1 MHEYAE
7 VAEKSG
13 SLGTVE
19 AVCRKVRARVRGDEV
34 VVRYRQGGRRVLRGG
49 SLSQFQGRLGG

>member
-1 MHEYAE
+1 MHVYAE

-34 VVRYRQGGRRVLRGG
+34 VVTGTGGSRVLRDG
-49 SLSQFQGRLGG
+49 SLSQF